1 MLRRMFYLTQEWG
14 KVEKALPKV
23 RMLPGE
29 RHRERV
35 LTAEGET
42 HYLGAAR
49 PLLRDVTTVL
59 LDCGLRPEE
68 CFRLRW
74 ENVRDGGLEMQHGK
88 TEAARRRIPTS
99 QRVAAILEMRQGR
112 IESEW
117 VFPAQT
123 RSGHIEPSS
132 VKRQHLRAFR
142 ESGVRPFPLYTLR
155 HTCLT
160 GWAPDMDPWTLAYLA
175 GHRDMAI
182 TRRYIHPQEQTIR
195 EALEKTRSRH
205 KIGHTVVD

>member
-1 MLRRMFYLTQEWG
+1 MSGKPTIRPSDRRRQRRSRKALKIAGYAAKRQDVGLQVSSINRELQVLRRMFYLTQEWG

-35 LTAEGET
+35 LTAEEET

-74 ENVRDGGLEMQHGK
+74 ENARDGGLEMQHGK

-99 QRVAAILEMRQGR
+99 QRVAAILEMRQGL

-117 VFPAQT
+117 VFPA
-123 RSGHIEPSS
+123 R
-132 VKRQHLRAFR
+132 
-142 ESGVRPFPLYTLR
+142 
-155 HTCLT
+155 LT
-160 GWAPDMDPWTLAYLA
+160 
-175 GHRDMAI
+175 
-182 TRRYIHPQEQTIR
+182 
-195 EALEKTRSRH
+195 
-205 KIGHTVVD
+205 